1 MPSTRKLRGGLW
13 FSASTGTWHF
23 HFKTGGAPRKG
34 DTGCPSRA
42 QAVLWLQAYRTRL
55 ALGAVGLG
63 EPQRAPTLAEA
74 YEAWRVKA
82 EGAFSASWRATVAR
96 AMALHLGELARL
108 PVTEIGTAQVQAV
121 VERYLAQPGHSKGGA
136 NVVLRALGAIL
147 GHAQALGHLQGRPH
161 AVKPLRVQEKPRAPL
176 DRKRLGA
183 LVAKLQE
190 IGAPPQVLAMVR
202 LMAGLGLRVDESR
215 RARVECVNLAAKVF
229 TPWDPTKGTKGREA
243 VELPIPSWLLPHLAA
258 MVGERTEGYLLAG
271 ARAEI
276 PAQVLTYK
284 WIVKVR
290 GLLGWP
296 WLTPHEIR
304 GAYATLLSE
313 EGVPPKV
320 IQELMRHKSFKTT
333 LGYIRTDHSQAREA
347 LARIGA
353 AAGL

>member
-1 MPSTRKLRGGLW
+1 MPRKLRRGLW

-23 HFKTGGAPRKG
+23 HIKAGGAPRKG

-42 QAVLWLQAYRTRL
+42 LAVQWLQAYRTRL
-55 ALGAVGLG
+55 AMGAVGLVQQ
-63 EPQRAPTLAEA
+63 ERAPTLAEA
-74 YEAWRVKA
+74 YAAWKVKA
-82 EGAFSASWRATVAR
+82 EGAFSASWRETVAR
-96 AMALHLGELARL
+96 AMALHLRELARI
-108 PVTEIGTAQVQAV
+108 PISDIGTPQVQAM
-121 VERYLAQPGHSKGGA
+121 VERYLAQAGHSKGGV

-147 GHAQALGHLQGRPH
+147 GHAEALGQIQGRPH
-161 AVKPLRVQEKPRAPL
+161 AVKLLRVQEKPRAPL

-183 LVAKLQE
+183 MVSKLQE
-190 IGAPPQVLAMVR
+190 IGAPAQVLAMVR

-229 TPWDPTKGTKGREA
+229 TPWDPAKGTKGREA
-243 VELPIPSWLLPHLAA
+243 VELPVPKWLLPHLAT
-258 MVGERTEGYLLAG
+258 MVGDRTEGYLLTG

-276 PAQVLTYK
+276 PAQLLTYK

-290 GLLGWP
+290 VLLGWP

-333 LGYIRTDHSQAREA
+333 LGYIRTDHSQARAA